1 MDGAET
7 ALEQL
12 VAERAQ
18 RLFLLSDAERKGF
31 IVRRDMQRMRGEMP
45 LTPEQLE
52 AVFDSLDVHG
62 NGYLTIDQ
70 FLAGFGDFLRTQ
82 RRPPSREAQ
91 LRSLDEADSGVG
103 MPCGARP
110 SGYHDAD
117 VDGDADVARDDDVD
131 DDDDQDPMEALLAQI
146 EDTRLL
152 SSTEPLRQLVRR
164 VRRDGLPLVQANLE
178 RFLAQLG
185 ADLSRRL
192 EDARQLEAALK
203 ARDEAHHKQMQKL
216 FEEMEAQLSED
227 KENIVR
233 QEEKRL
239 RLGQASLREQ
249 LRQRDEQL
257 QEALLAQQQA
267 AEDSKRLRQE
277 NVQLQRRKEELEQ
290 RLQAQRE
297 ETARLQRVAEGA
309 RRQGSRHRQQHVAT
323 GFRLAWALLLE
334 QQGLVQ
340 QLQMVRGMADTL
352 TSCRDQQTTSEER
365 LSSSRKTSLSQS
377 RSQQT
382 SMLSVGSL
390 DDYEYDEEFY
400 KFPCDK
406 FEPEEP
412 SVDGSRVTSA
422 VADTVA
428 VNTTS
433 LQDEIALSLKE
444 KGSPWPSSEN
454 ADSTKLSTNCV
465 CSCYS
470 VFSRGSELSHLFSF
484 SYHEFWLIPFI
495 IRYFCVGTIVKYT
508 TCVIV
513 AYILM
518 LILKY
523 KCEAS

>member
-1 MDGAET
+1 MEGVET

-12 VAERAQ
+12 VTERAQ
-18 RLFLLSDAERKGF
+18 RLFLLTDAERKGF

-70 FLAGFGDFLRTQ
+70 FLAGFGDFLRSQ

-91 LRSLDEADSGVG
+91 LRSLDETDSGVG
-103 MPCGARP
+103 MPCGARTP
-110 SGYHDAD
+110 GYQDAD
-117 VDGDADVARDDDVD
+117 VDGDVALQEDLEDNDQD
-131 DDDDQDPMEALLAQI
+131 QEQDPMEALLANI
-146 EDTRLL
+146 EDTGLL
-152 SSTEPLRQLVRR
+152 SSMEPLRQLVRR
-164 VRRDGLPLVQANLE
+164 VRLECVPVVQANLE
-178 RFLAQLG
+178 RFLSQLG

-192 EDARQLEAALK
+192 EDAAQLEAALR
-203 ARDEAHHKQMQKL
+203 ARDEAHHRQMQKL

-239 RLGQASLREQ
+239 RLSQASLREQ

-257 QEALLAQQQA
+257 QEALAAQQLA
-267 AEDSKRLRQE
+267 ADEGQRLRAE
-277 NVQLQRRKEELEQ
+277 NLQLRRRKEELEQ
-290 RLQAQRE
+290 RLQSQRE
-297 ETARLQRVAEGA
+297 EAARLQRVAEGA
-309 RRQGSRHRQQHVAT
+309 RRDGAANRHLHVAA
-323 GFRLAWALLLE
+323 GFRLAWALLVE

-340 QLQMVRGMADTL
+340 QLQMVRSMADTL
-352 TSCRDQQTTSEER
+352 ASCRDLQDSSEER
-365 LSSSRKTSLSQS
+365 RSSSRKTSLSQS

-400 KFPCDK
+400 KFPTEK
-406 FEPEEP
+406 FEPEEL
-412 SVDGSRVTSA
+412 SVETRAATPA
-422 VADTVA
+422 VA

-433 LQDEIALSLKE
+433 LQDEIALSLRE
-444 KGSPWPSSEN
+444 KGSPWSSSEN
-454 ADSTKLSTNCV
+454 TESAKLSTNCV
-465 CSCYS
+465 CNCYS

-484 SYHEFWLIPFI
+484 SYHEFWLIPFV
-495 IRYFCVGTIVKYT
+495 IRYFCVGTILKYT